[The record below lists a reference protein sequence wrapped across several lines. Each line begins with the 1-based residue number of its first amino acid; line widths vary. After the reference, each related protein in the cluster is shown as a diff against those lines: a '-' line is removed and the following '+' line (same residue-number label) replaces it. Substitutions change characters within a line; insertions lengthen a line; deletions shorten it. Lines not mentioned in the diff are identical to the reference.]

1 MSRIKFPL
9 PVLNPLKSYL
19 KKEEKKLQKRKTE
32 LEKEDPF
39 TDQDRVNDNAAI
51 DTEAKEEAGHD
62 RIAALKLEVDK
73 TLIRIRKT
81 LTRIKLGKFG
91 ICESCHK
98 MIDTDRLAIYPTA
111 IYCIKCANHQKNA
124 RE

>member
-9 PVLNPLKSYL
+9 PILNPLKTYL
-19 KKEEKKLQKRKTE
+19 QKEEKKLKKRKLE

-39 TDQDRVNDNAAI
+39 TDQDRVNDNAAV

-81 LTRIKLGKFG
+81 LTRIKVGRFG
-91 ICESCHK
+91 ICEGCKK
-98 MIDTDRLAIYPTA
+98 MIDTDRLAIDPTVTH
-111 IYCIKCANHQKNA
+111 CIECARRGKDEQA
-124 RE
+124 